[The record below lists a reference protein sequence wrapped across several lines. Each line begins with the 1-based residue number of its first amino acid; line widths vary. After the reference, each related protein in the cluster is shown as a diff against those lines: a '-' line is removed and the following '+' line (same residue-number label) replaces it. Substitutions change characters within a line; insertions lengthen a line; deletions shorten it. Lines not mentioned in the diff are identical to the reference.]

1 MKNASINC
9 GCYTF
14 DNIRHAGIYFG
25 VEGIPLPQAITHPAH
40 LPKYL
45 GGTSS
50 PPPPPPHYSMHYL
63 SIKKVYQPKICLV
76 IFIHLLMIL
85 IHANSSLVVQY

>member
-45 GGTSS
+45 EGTSS
-50 PPPPPPHYSMHYL
+50 SPHYSMHYL
-63 SIKKVYQPKICLV
+63 TIKKLYQPKICLV

>member
-50 PPPPPPHYSMHYL
+50 PPPSPLQHAL
-63 SIKKVYQPKICLV
+63 SIYKESYQPKICLV

>member
-45 GGTSS
+45 VETSS
-50 PPPPPPHYSMHYL
+50 PHYNMHYL

>member
-50 PPPPPPHYSMHYL
+50 PHPPPLQHAL
-63 SIKKVYQPKICLV
+63 SIYKE
-76 IFIHLLMIL
+76 
-85 IHANSSLVVQY
+85 SLSTKNMSCHIYTSFNDFDSC

>member
-50 PPPPPPHYSMHYL
+50 PPPPLQHAL
-63 SIKKVYQPKICLV
+63 SIYKE
-76 IFIHLLMIL
+76 
-85 IHANSSLVVQY
+85 SLSTKNMSCHIYTSFNDFDSC

>member
-45 GGTSS
+45 GGTYSPRPA
-50 PPPPPPHYSMHYL
+50 PPPPPLQHAL
-63 SIKKVYQPKICLV
+63 SIYKE
-76 IFIHLLMIL
+76 
-85 IHANSSLVVQY
+85 SLSTKNMSCHIYTSFNDFDSC

>member
-50 PPPPPPHYSMHYL
+50 PPPPSPPLQHAL
-63 SIKKVYQPKICLV
+63 SIYKE
-76 IFIHLLMIL
+76 
-85 IHANSSLVVQY
+85 SLSTKNMSCHIYTSFNDFDSC

>member
-40 LPKYL
+40 LRNIFF
-45 GGTSS
+45 
-50 PPPPPPHYSMHYL
+50 PPLQHAL
-63 SIKKVYQPKICLV
+63 SIYKE
-76 IFIHLLMIL
+76 
-85 IHANSSLVVQY
+85 SLSTKNMSCHIYTSFNDFDSC

>member
-50 PPPPPPHYSMHYL
+50 PPPSPLQHAL
-63 SIKKVYQPKICLV
+63 SIYKE
-76 IFIHLLMIL
+76 
-85 IHANSSLVVQY
+85 SLSTKNMSCHIYTSFNDFDSC

>member
-25 VEGIPLPQAITHPAH
+25 VEGIPLP
-40 LPKYL
+40 
-45 GGTSS
+45 
-50 PPPPPPHYSMHYL
+50 PPPLQHAL
-63 SIKKVYQPKICLV
+63 SIYKE
-76 IFIHLLMIL
+76 
-85 IHANSSLVVQY
+85 SLSTKNMSCHIYTSFNDFDSC